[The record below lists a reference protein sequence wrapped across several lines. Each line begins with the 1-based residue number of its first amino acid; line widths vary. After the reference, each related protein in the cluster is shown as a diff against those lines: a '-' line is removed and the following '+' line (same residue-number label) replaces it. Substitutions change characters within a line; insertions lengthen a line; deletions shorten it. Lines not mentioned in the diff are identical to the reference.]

1 MKGRGSFLP
10 IGGGRRVGAAPVG
23 ARWACHRPCWQAVD
37 QLGGDPFD
45 DTPAGPVGHAVDPD
59 HKAARRQPAKVVVPL
74 DQDGIGAGAR
84 RCDRRGGAG
93 RSAAGDQHVAV
104 AEHRHLSRPLD
115 DGVTRAWP
123 TLGKP
128 AGAEHLGLKE
138 HATVIG

>member
-1 MKGRGSFLP
+1 MRSIQITRP
-10 IGGGRRVGAAPVG
+10 PVDSPP
-23 ARWACHRPCWQAVD
+23 RWLYRSIRTVSVASAH
-37 QLGGDPFD
+37 
-45 DTPAGPVGHAVDPD
+45 
-59 HKAARRQPAKVVVPL
+59 
-74 DQDGIGAGAR
+74 
-84 RCDRRGGAG
+84 RCDCRGGAG

-115 DGVTRAWP
+115 DRVTRAWP